1 MTIDDKIKDKKLQY
15 KIREAAKTSAL
26 LWGKID
32 KYENLTGK
40 EILPPDQ
47 SRIIEQANFTYF
59 PLGKA
64 YEKQI
69 KAVEDQGIKQVEAL
83 KILKLEENQDLDSI
97 EGLFPKSMRNGKIKN
112 EIDKIRKWEEKKWTK
127 TLKV

>member
-1 MTIDDKIKDKKLQY
+1 MTIDDKIKDEKLQY
-15 KIREAAKTSAL
+15 NIREAAKTSAL
-26 LWGKID
+26 LSGKID

-47 SRIIEQANFTYF
+47 SRIIEQAKFTCS

-97 EGLFPKSMRNGKIKN
+97 EGLFAKSMRNGKIKN
-112 EIDKIRKWEEKKWTK
+112 EIDKIRK
-127 TLKV
+127 

>member
-1 MTIDDKIKDKKLQY
+1 MENVKNHRNIKL
-15 KIREAAKTSAL
+15 
-26 LWGKID
+26 
-32 KYENLTGK
+32 
-40 EILPPDQ
+40 DQ
-47 SRIIEQANFTYF
+47 SRIIEQAKFTYF

-83 KILKLEENQDLDSI
+83 KILKLEENQDLDST

-112 EIDKIRKWEEKKWTK
+112 EIDKIRK
-127 TLKV
+127 